1 MIELVHGDILQADAE
16 ALVNTVNCVG
26 VMGRGLALQFKKV
39 FPNNFKHYKA
49 ACDKKELRPGEM
61 FVYNL
66 NSWHNPRHIINFPTK
81 RHWKDPSRMEDIE
94 TGLQTLIE
102 EVRKRNIRSIAI
114 PPLGYGLG
122 GLSWPDV
129 RSKIEE
135 AFQDLMD
142 VQILLYES
150 I

>member
-1 MIELVHGDILQADAE
+1 
-16 ALVNTVNCVG
+16 
-26 VMGRGLALQFKKV
+26 
-39 FPNNFKHYKA
+39 
-49 ACDKKELRPGEM
+49 
-61 FVYNL
+61 
-66 NSWHNPRHIINFPTK
+66 
-81 RHWKDPSRMEDIE
+81 MEDIE

-114 PPLGYGLG
+114 PPLGCGLG
-122 GLSWPDV
+122 GLPWPDV

-142 VQILLYES
+142 VQILLYEP